1 MSTAWRSLGLVLGV
15 LALVSPSPAGPSAQ
29 SRDRGVAAA
38 PSDPTFA
45 RDVAPIVFT
54 QCAPCHRDGGAGP
67 FPLTSFEQV
76 RRRARQI
83 VRVTRER
90 VMPPWPPVDG
100 HGRFKGER
108 RLSDRQIATLARWA
122 ALGMPPGDERDLP
135 PRPDAGGGWQLGTP
149 DLVITPSEAWTLP
162 AEGDDVFRNFV
173 LPATV
178 SSRRFVRAIEIL
190 PGNARIVHHANA
202 LPDRSGIGRER
213 DAAEPGAGFAGMD
226 LEIAS
231 DRFEPD
237 SHFLFWK
244 PGTPAAQSS
253 DIPWV
258 LEPGTDLILNLHL
271 RTSGKPERVRP
282 SLGLHFSAA
291 PPTRF
296 PMLLQLERDGALDI
310 PAGET
315 AFSVTDT
322 LTLPVSVQVLAV
334 YPHAHYVAREVR
346 AVARRPDGTTE
357 WLVHIDDW
365 NLDWQAVY
373 ELAAPLRLPR
383 GTVIEMRWTYDNS
396 PANARNPNSPPR
408 RVVAGNRAA
417 DEMSHL
423 WLQVLPDRRED
434 LARLQEAVMLRRLE
448 KYPGDFVAHANL
460 GALLQSE
467 GRLDAALTHLQKAVE
482 ARPDQPAARNSLATA
497 LLAAGRPDEA
507 RTALVELVRQSPEYL
522 PARYNLATGLLAA
535 GLPKEAAAHF
545 AFVVARSPNDA
556 AALRGLG
563 SALAMGGR
571 FEDAARALT
580 RSLAIEPDS
589 AQAHYN
595 LGLLSAR
602 AGRYA
607 EAEAH
612 FQRAQGLD
620 PTDADIARALAE
632 ARAALE
638 RR

>member
-1 MSTAWRSLGLVLGV
+1 MSAARRLGLVLGL
-15 LALVSPSPAGPSAQ
+15 LALASVWGPAARFQAG
-29 SRDRGVAAA
+29 RVAAPA
-38 PSDPTFA
+38 DPTFA

-54 QCAPCHRDGGAGP
+54 NCAPCHREGGAGP
-67 FPLTSFEQV
+67 FALTSFDQV

-83 VRVTRER
+83 ARVTRER
-90 VMPPWPPVDG
+90 VMPPWPPVEG

-108 RLSDRQIATLARWA
+108 RLDAGQIATLARWVE
-122 ALGMPPGDERDLP
+122 LGAPAGNARDLP
-135 PRPDAGGGWQLGTP
+135 AAPEVAGGWQLGTP
-149 DLVITPSEAWTLP
+149 DLVLTPAEGWTLP
-162 AEGDDVFRNFV
+162 AGGDDVFRNFV
-173 LPATV
+173 LPAAITG
-178 SSRRFVRAIEIL
+178 RKFVRAIEIL
-190 PGNARIVHHANA
+190 PGNPRIVHHANA
-202 LPDRSGIGRER
+202 LPDRSGTGRER
-213 DAAEPGAGFAGMD
+213 DAADPGAGFSGMD
-226 LEIAS
+226 IEIAS

-244 PGTPAAQSS
+244 PGTPAVASS
-253 DIPWV
+253 RDIPWV

-271 RTSGKPERVRP
+271 RTSGKPEPVRP
-282 SLGLHFSAA
+282 SLGLYFAER
-291 PPTRF
+291 PPTEF

-310 PAGET
+310 PAGDA
-315 AFSVTDT
+315 AFTVTDT

-373 ELAAPLRLPR
+373 ELASPLRLPR
-383 GTVIEMRWTYDNS
+383 GTAIEMQWTYDNS

-408 RVVAGNRAA
+408 RVVAGDRAA

-434 LARLQEAVMLRRLE
+434 LAPLQEAVMRRRLE

-467 GRLDAALTHLQKAVE
+467 GKLDAALAHLRQAVE
-482 ARPDQPAARNSLATA
+482 ARPRHPGVRNNLATT

-507 RTALVELVRQSPEYL
+507 RTALADLVRQSPEYL
-522 PARYNLATGLLAA
+522 PARYNLGMVLLAA
-535 GLPKEAAAHF
+535 GLPQDAVAHF
-545 AFVVARSPNDA
+545 AYVASRSPTDA

-563 SALAMGGR
+563 SALAMRGQ
-571 FEDAARALT
+571 FEDAERALA
-580 RSLAIEPDS
+580 RSVALEPDH

-595 LGLLSAR
+595 LGLLAAR

-612 FQRAQGLD
+612 FERALAVD
-620 PTDADIARALAE
+620 PADADIARALAE
-632 ARAALE
+632 ARAAN
-638 RR
+638 RKRPR